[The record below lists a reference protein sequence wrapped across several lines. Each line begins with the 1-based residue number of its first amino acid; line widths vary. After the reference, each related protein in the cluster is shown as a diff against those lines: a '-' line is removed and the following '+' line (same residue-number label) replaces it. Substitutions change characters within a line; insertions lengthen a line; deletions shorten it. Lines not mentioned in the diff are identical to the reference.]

1 MVQTNTTALIS
12 LILFT
17 EQGIQH
23 LLAVLQ
29 FGHNLD
35 DLTSHLIHSN
45 MEAMTLE
52 LGTPR
57 NPFTLDYGK
66 KASLTTNV
74 WMKTV
79 WHF

>member
-1 MVQTNTTALIS
+1 
-12 LILFT
+12 
-17 EQGIQH
+17 
-23 LLAVLQ
+23 
-29 FGHNLD
+29 
-35 DLTSHLIHSN
+35 

-52 LGTPR
+52 LGTLA